1 MTVVESAAP
10 LPEEATPVEG
20 ASAARLAEG
29 YAAVFLEDGFVRLV
43 LPPGA
48 VITGG
53 VAARAASEFEQL
65 TRTGMMPLLLELTGI
80 ESITRS
86 ARSVFGS
93 AQNASAVAVLGS
105 SQVDRV
111 IANFLLGGDLPSC
124 PTKYFSSRDKALE
137 WLRAK
142 TR

>member
-1 MTVVESAAP
+1 MTVVDSAVP
-10 LPEEATPVEG
+10 VPEEAPPVDVAEAAGLVEG
-20 ASAARLAEG
+20 YVGVS
-29 YAAVFLEDGFVRLV
+29 LEDGFVRLV

-53 VAARAASEFEQL
+53 IAARAASEFEQI
-65 TRTGMMPLLLELTGI
+65 TGTGMMPLLLELTGI

-86 ARSVFGS
+86 ARSVFGGAHS
-93 AQNASAVAVLGS
+93 ASAVAVLGS

-111 IANFLLGGDLPSC
+111 IANFLLGGDLPHC
-124 PTKYFSSRDKALE
+124 PTRYFSSRDEALG